1 MIKRPSSEPACPL
14 SQGSRDS
21 DELCFLS
28 EREREFQFLY
38 KGSLDKKVQW
48 ISCQKS
54 QGFRFDRRLL
64 VFHPRSLNIQ
74 RREEQKIAGCYK
86 SQPCTCTR
94 KLLLASSTLKKKP
107 KSYLAWKVSL
117 STMWAMPQFGTW
129 NDHQL
134 KYYTD
139 HEQLIHGF

>member
-1 MIKRPSSEPACPL
+1 MIKRPSSETACPL

-107 KSYLAWKVSL
+107 KILPGMESIPFHNVGHAAVWHMERSPVKILYRS
-117 STMWAMPQFGTW
+117 
-129 NDHQL
+129 
-134 KYYTD
+134 
-139 HEQLIHGF
+139 